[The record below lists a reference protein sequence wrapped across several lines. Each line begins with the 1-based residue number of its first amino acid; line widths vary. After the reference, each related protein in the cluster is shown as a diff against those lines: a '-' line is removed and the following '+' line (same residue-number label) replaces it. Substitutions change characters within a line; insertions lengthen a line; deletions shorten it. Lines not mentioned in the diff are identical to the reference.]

1 MKVIFFAAYDGFLC
15 KFCLPLA
22 RSLRDRQIDVVLM
35 SPPGDS
41 IAQFKEEGFRWLP
54 LPMKRSSLNPLRELF
69 VLRSV
74 YAACRQEAPDAM
86 HSFCIKAV
94 VYGGLAAQAAR
105 VKKRIHAVTGMGYV
119 FSSSS
124 LKARLLRPVVKA
136 LLKLA
141 LRGKE
146 SLLIVQNPDD
156 RQLFID
162 CNVIQP
168 DKIYL
173 IRASGSGVDADY
185 FSPARQQRS
194 GKFKVLL
201 AARLL
206 REKGIKEY
214 AAAAAL
220 LAHRAGQVEF
230 LLAGAPDDSNPGS
243 LTNAEITE
251 IKQVGHVTV
260 LGYIADMRRL
270 LNEVDLFVLPSCYR
284 EGVPQVL
291 LEAAS
296 MSLPLITTDAPGC
309 REAVDEG
316 VNGFLIPVRNAAAL
330 VEKIEYLL
338 DHPELCLAFGR
349 AGREKVLQEFDQKI
363 IFQQTWAAYRSLGLM
378 PDARSDAPC

>member
-1 MKVIFFAAYDGFLC
+1 MHL
-15 KFCLPLA
+15 
-22 RSLRDRQIDVVLM
+22 SLESSENNL
-35 SPPGDS
+35 
-41 IAQFKEEGFRWLP
+41 IAPSK
-54 LPMKRSSLNPLRELF
+54 
-69 VLRSV
+69 
-74 YAACRQEAPDAM
+74 
-86 HSFCIKAV
+86 
-94 VYGGLAAQAAR
+94 
-105 VKKRIHAVTGMGYV
+105 IH
-119 FSSSS
+119 
-124 LKARLLRPVVKA
+124 
-136 LLKLA
+136 
-141 LRGKE
+141 
-146 SLLIVQNPDD
+146 
-156 RQLFID
+156 
-162 CNVIQP
+162 
-168 DKIYL
+168 L
-173 IRASGSGVDADY
+173 IRASGSGVDAEY
-185 FSPARQQRS
+185 FKPARQQRS

-230 LLAGAPDDSNPGS
+230 LLAGAPDDSNPSS

-309 REAVDEG
+309 REAVAEG

-330 VEKIEYLL
+330 AERIEYLL

>member
-1 MKVIFFAAYDGFLC
+1 MKVLFFATFDGFLS

-22 RSLRDRQIDVVLM
+22 RSLRDRHIEVVLM
-35 SPPGDS
+35 SPPGDYVS
-41 IAQFKEEGFRWLP
+41 HFKEEGFRWLP

-69 VLRSV
+69 VLHSL
-74 YAACRQEAPDAM
+74 YAACRQEAPAAV
-86 HSFCIKAV
+86 HSFTVKAV
-94 VYGGLAAQAAR
+94 IYGGMAAQAAR

-124 LKARLLRPVVKA
+124 CRASLLRPAVKA
-136 LLKLA
+136 LLRLA

-162 CNVIQP
+162 SKLISPSNIH
-168 DKIYL
+168 L

-185 FSPARQQRS
+185 FKPARQQRS

-206 REKGIKEY
+206 REKGVKVY
-214 AAAAAL
+214 AEAAAL
-220 LAHRAGQVEF
+220 LAHRAEQVEF
-230 LLAGAPDDSNPGS
+230 LLAGAPDYGNPGS
-243 LTNAEITE
+243 LTNAEIKE
-251 IKQVGHVTV
+251 IEQAGHVTV
-260 LGYIADMRRL
+260 LGHVADMRRL
-270 LNEVDLFVLPSCYR
+270 LNEVDLFVLPSYYR

-309 REAVDEG
+309 RETVDEG
-316 VNGFLIPVRNAAAL
+316 INGFLVPVRNAVAVA
-330 VEKIEYLL
+330 EKIEYLL
-338 DHPELCLAFGR
+338 DHPELCLAFGK
-349 AGREKVLQEFDQKI
+349 AGREKVLQEFDQRI
-363 IFQQTWAAYRSLGLM
+363 ILRQTLEVYRSLELTCNEH
-378 PDARSDAPC
+378 S